1 LLASVLVRLY
11 ACRIARIL
19 ELKTQGRMLLI
30 RLGDLKLAGRPTRLA
45 ANFISAPKSRSASL
59 QRPRLRVVR
68 VLHSDDDVPVAVPV
82 PFATLGHSRDE
93 RTGQETSWLTMPDFF
108 GTG

>member
-1 LLASVLVRLY
+1 VARVEADRIPDRSATLDHLLR
-11 ACRIARIL
+11 RWL
-19 ELKTQGRMLLI
+19 EVADHELSAG
-30 RLGDLKLAGRPTRLA
+30 LAGLQPQLRSHVPARFTSAARPA
-45 ANFISAPKSRSASL
+45 
-59 QRPRLRVVR
+59 VVR

-82 PFATLGHSRDE
+82 PFPPSDISRDE